1 MGHAVSAERPLVLIV
16 EDEPLIR
23 WNAESVL
30 AAAGFPTLSASNA
43 DEAIALLEKRSDI
56 RVVFSDVAMPG
67 SRDGSELVMMIRTR
81 WPPIGIVLTSGHDR
95 HLPATLD
102 ERARFI
108 SKPYRAIDVVEAIE
122 SVTG

>member
-1 MGHAVSAERPLVLIV
+1 MADGAPGNRPLVLIV

-23 WNAESVL
+23 WNAESAL
-30 AAAGFPTLSASNA
+30 TQAGFAVLSAANA
-43 DEAIALLEKRSDI
+43 DEALVLLESRRDI
-56 RVVFSDVAMPG
+56 AVVFSDVAMPG
-67 SRDGSELVMMIRTR
+67 THDGAALVAAVRRR

-95 HLPATLD
+95 HLPASLT

-108 SKPYRAIDVVEAIE
+108 SKPYRDAELVEAIE